1 MMIHKIGTIFSKND
15 NISRFV
21 KRLEKRIQSIGG
33 KEYLKNIEG
42 KNIPLEDTP
51 LPDKERRMELKD
63 LHSKNLERIARKL

>member
-1 MMIHKIGTIFSKND
+1 MVHKIRTYFNRGWIQ
-15 NISRFV
+15 
-21 KRLEKRIQSIGG
+21 RLERKIQSIGG